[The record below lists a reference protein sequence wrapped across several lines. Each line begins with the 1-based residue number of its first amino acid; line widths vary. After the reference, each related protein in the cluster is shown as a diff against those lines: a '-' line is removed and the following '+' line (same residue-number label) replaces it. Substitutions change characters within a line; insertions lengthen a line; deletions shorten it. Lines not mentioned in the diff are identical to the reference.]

1 MANKLN
7 LNKKYI
13 IVGIIVLVIIIIAI
27 CYVRDRIIFDD
38 KESEDFSEYYAAETI
53 RPRNLGELYGYNG
66 SNELNDLYMSMKT
79 FVSYIAKLKV
89 KVEGIE
95 AEELKQF
102 FSINETEVIAYTGIS
117 DEETFVEFVEY
128 IRQYIVEDEFKYAEV
143 VSDSSYKKNNYYWV
157 EMKFYY
163 GDNNEEVKFHV
174 GLAMKTNNKKLVK
187 YSIKSMDNT
196 QEIYERNQNLIN
208 EIKANDNPGGNA
220 EF

>member
-1 MANKLN
+1 MTSKLN

-13 IVGIIVLVIIIIAI
+13 IVGIIVLAIIIIAI

-38 KESEDFSEYYAAETI
+38 KESKDFSEYYAAETI

-89 KVEGIE
+89 KVEGMD

-102 FSINETEVIAYTGIS
+102 FSTNETEVIAYTSIS

-128 IRQYIVEDEFKYAEV
+128 IRQYKV
-143 VSDSSYKKNNYYWV
+143 
-157 EMKFYY
+157 
-163 GDNNEEVKFHV
+163 
-174 GLAMKTNNKKLVK
+174 
-187 YSIKSMDNT
+187 
-196 QEIYERNQNLIN
+196 
-208 EIKANDNPGGNA
+208 
-220 EF
+220 